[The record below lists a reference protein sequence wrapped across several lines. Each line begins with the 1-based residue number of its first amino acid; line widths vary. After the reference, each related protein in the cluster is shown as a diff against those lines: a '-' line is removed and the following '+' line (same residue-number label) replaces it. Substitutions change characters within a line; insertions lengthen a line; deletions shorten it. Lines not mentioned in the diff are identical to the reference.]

1 MIRINLL
8 PVRHARKQEAG
19 RNQLILLGLVLL
31 GAVIANYYWYA
42 DRGGAYSKL
51 AAQVSNVN
59 REIADLDRIIGEVK
73 NVEEDKKKLQ
83 EKLKVLDTLKRGRT
97 GPVKMLDAMASAI
110 PKNVW
115 LRDLKETNGAMTLD
129 GSALS
134 NDDVAE
140 FMKALTGI
148 AWTPEGMGRVV
159 EAARRGAATARVE
172 LMPSGQIKDVAAE
185 QVTAF
190 FKNVQLK
197 KTTQRAGGK
206 DDKTVD
212 FTLNMTANYTI

>member
-8 PVRHARKQEAG
+8 PVRHGKKQEMG
-19 RNQLILLGLVLL
+19 RNQLILFAVVLVG
-31 GAVIANYYWYA
+31 GAVGNFYWYA
-42 DRGGAYSKL
+42 DRDRENQRLK
-51 AAQVSNVN
+51 AQVSSIQK
-59 REIADLDRIIGEVK
+59 EISDLDRIIGEVK
-73 NVEEDKKKLQ
+73 NITTEKRALE
-83 EKLKVLDTLKRGRT
+83 EKLKVLDTLKKGRT
-97 GPVKMLDAMASAI
+97 GPVKLLDAMASAI

-115 LRDLKETNGAMTLD
+115 LRQMGEAAGTMNLE

-140 FMKALTGI
+140 FMKSLSSV

-159 EAARRGAATARVE
+159 EAARRGAATSRVE
-172 LMPSGQIKDVAAE
+172 LMPSGQIKDVPVG
-185 QVTAF
+185 QVSSF

-197 KTTQRAGGK
+197 RSTQKAGGK

-212 FTLNMTANYTI
+212 FMLSLSANYAI

>member
-8 PVRHARKQEAG
+8 PVRHVRKQEAG
-19 RNQLILLGLVLL
+19 RNQLILFGLVLV
-31 GAVIANYYWYA
+31 GAGIANYYWYA
-42 DRGGAYSKL
+42 DRKGASDKL
-51 AAQVSNVN
+51 AAQVSAVQK
-59 REIADLDRIIGEVK
+59 EIADLDRIIGEVK
-73 NVEEDKKKLQ
+73 TVEEDKKKLQ
-83 EKLKVLDTLKRGRT
+83 EKLKVLDTLKKGRT

-115 LRDLKETNGAMTLD
+115 LRALTEVNGAMTLD

-140 FMKALTGI
+140 FMKALSGI
-148 AWTPEGMGRVV
+148 SWTPEGMGRVV
-159 EAARRGAATARVE
+159 EAARKGNATARVE
-172 LMPSGQIKDVAAE
+172 LMPSGQIKDVAAD
-185 QVTAF
+185 QVSAF

-197 KTTQRAGGK
+197 KTTQKTGGK

-212 FTLNMTANYTI
+212 FTLAMTANYTI